1 MRHFARGASV
11 PSLHHSSRLMRRTLA
26 LAAAALAPLSFTPGT
41 AVAQTAATF
50 PTPDA
55 TLARLWTLGM
65 DSSQV
70 QRLGQVLLD
79 SIGPRLTGTARQK
92 MANDWLLSLYSQ
104 WGAEGRNEQIGTWR
118 GWRRG
123 HSHIDLIA
131 PRMRSLEGTMLA
143 WSPGTRSKDITAN
156 TIVLPRFADSTEFV
170 KWLPQAKGKFV
181 LVSAPQ
187 PTCRP
192 SDNWTQ
198 HATPASKA
206 RMDSARA
213 EVNREWG
220 GSSVRGTGY
229 SNALGTGS
237 LGMRLE
243 EGGVAGVITSRPK
256 NAWGTIDVFETYNT
270 KAPAIALSC
279 EDYGLVFRLTENNQ
293 GAKLRINTD
302 AELLGEQPIFNTIG
316 MLKGSEK
323 PDEYVLLSA
332 HFDSFDGGSGATDN
346 GTGSLTMLEAFR
358 LLATAY
364 PKPKRTILVGH
375 WTAEEH
381 GLVGSRA
388 FTEDHPEVVEG
399 LQALF
404 NQDNGT
410 GRIQSIN
417 AAGLPNAGVHLREW
431 LAKLPTEVSSVLT
444 PRIPGSPSGGGSDD
458 ASFACHGAPAFGM
471 GGVSWDYG
479 TYTWHTNRDTYD
491 KVVFDD
497 LKHNATLVAMLAYL
511 ASEDPSKITRERATA
526 ADMAPQG
533 RAAAAGGAQGAGTF
547 AWPTCQKA
555 PRKTNPRLR

>member
-1 MRHFARGASV
+1 MNSSLVTRPAAPWLRSGAA
-11 PSLHHSSRLMRRTLA
+11 LL
-26 LAAAALAPLSFTPGT
+26 LAAAPLPLS
-41 AVAQTAATF
+41 AQTPASF
-50 PTPDA
+50 PTPEP
-55 TLARLWTLGM
+55 TLERLWRLGM

-79 SIGPRLTGTARQK
+79 SLGPRLTGTARQK
-92 MANDWLLSLYSQ
+92 AANDWLVSLYQQ
-104 WGAEGRNEQIGTWR
+104 WGATGRNERIGTWR

-123 HSHIDLIA
+123 HSHIDLVS
-131 PRMRSLEGTMLA
+131 PRVRTLEGTMLA
-143 WSPGTRSKDITAN
+143 WSPGTKSKDVTAS
-156 TIVLPRFADSTEFV
+156 TVILPRFADSTEFAR
-170 KWLPQAKGKFV
+170 WLPQAKGKFV

-192 SDNWTQ
+192 TDSWVAN
-198 HATPASKA
+198 ATPASKA
-206 RMDSARA
+206 RMDSLRA
-213 EVNREWG
+213 DVQREWG
-220 GSSVRGTGY
+220 GTNVRGTGY

-237 LGMRLE
+237 LGVRLE
-243 EGGVAGVITSRPK
+243 QGGVAGVITSRPK
-256 NAWGTIDVFETYNT
+256 NAWGTIDVFESYNT
-270 KAPAIALSC
+270 VAPAVALSC

-293 GAKLRINTD
+293 SPRLRLNLD
-302 AELLGEQPIFNTIG
+302 AELPGEQPIFNTIG
-316 MLKGSEK
+316 TIKGTEK
-323 PDEYVLLSA
+323 PEEYVLLSA

-358 LLATAY
+358 LLTVVY

-404 NQDNGT
+404 NQDAGT
-410 GRIQSIN
+410 GRILSIG
-417 AAGLPNAGVHLREW
+417 AGGLPNAGVHLQQWMAR
-431 LAKLPTEVSSVLT
+431 LPSEFTSVVT

-471 GGVSWDYG
+471 GGTSWEYG
-479 TYTWHTNRDTYD
+479 SYTWHTNRDTYD
-491 KVVFDD
+491 KVVWDD

-511 ASEDPSKITRERATA
+511 ASEDDAKITRERATA
-526 ADMAPQG
+526 EQIAPG
-533 RAAAAGGAQGAGTF
+533 RSGAGAF

-555 PRKTNPRLR
+555 PRVTNPRLR

>member
-1 MRHFARGASV
+1 MNASPRF
-11 PSLHHSSRLMRRTLA
+11 PSALPRA
-26 LAAAALAPLSFTPGT
+26 LAAALLLPLGLG
-41 AVAQTAATF
+41 AQTPATF
-50 PTPDA
+50 PTTDA
-55 TLARLWTLGM
+55 TLTRLWTLGN

-79 SIGPRLTGTARQK
+79 SLGPRLTGTARQK
-92 MANDWLLSLYSQ
+92 AANDWLLSLYKQ
-104 WGAEGRNEQIGTWR
+104 WGVEGRNEQTGTWR

-123 HSHIDLIA
+123 HSHIDLMT
-131 PRMRSLEGTMLA
+131 PRVRTLEGTMLA
-143 WSPGTRSKDITAN
+143 WSPGTQGKNLTAP
-156 TIVLPRFADSTEFV
+156 TIILPRFADSTEFV
-170 KWLPQAKGKFV
+170 RWLPQARGKLV

-192 SDNWTQ
+192 SDNWAT

-213 EVNREWG
+213 EVAREWG
-220 GSSVRGTGY
+220 GTNVRGTGY

-237 LGMRLE
+237 LGVRLE
-243 EGGVAGVITSRPK
+243 QGGVAGVITSRPK
-256 NAWGTIDVFETYNT
+256 NAWGTIDVFESYNT
-270 KAPAIALSC
+270 RAPAVALSC

-293 GAKLRINTD
+293 NPTLRLNLD
-302 AELLGEQPIFNTIG
+302 AELLGEQPVFNTIG
-316 MLKGSEK
+316 MIKGTEK
-323 PDEYVLLSA
+323 PDEYVVLSA

-388 FTEDHPEVVEG
+388 FTEDHPEVVQG

-404 NQDNGT
+404 NQDGGT
-410 GRIQSIN
+410 GRTTSIN
-417 AAGLPNAGVHLREW
+417 AGGLPNAGVHLRDW
-431 LAKLPTEVSSVLT
+431 LAKLPTELSSMLT

-458 ASFACHGAPAFGM
+458 ASFACHGAPAFGL

-479 TYTWHTNRDTYD
+479 SYTWHTNRDTYD
-491 KVVFDD
+491 KVVIDD
-497 LKHNATLVAMLAYL
+497 VKHNATVTAMLAYL
-511 ASEDPSKITRERATA
+511 ASEDPTKITRERATA
-526 ADMAPQG
+526 EQIRPQG
-533 RAAAAGGAQGAGTF
+533 PGGGASGGAF
-547 AWPTCQKA
+547 AWPTCQQA

>member
-1 MRHFARGASV
+1 MSLPSAAPRAARLLGAL
-11 PSLHHSSRLMRRTLA
+11 PLARRLPRTLPLALTLA
-26 LAAAALAPLSFTPGT
+26 LAAQT
-41 AVAQTAATF
+41 ADAQTAATF
-50 PTPDA
+50 PTPDP
-55 TLARLWTLGM
+55 TLARLWRLGM

-79 SIGPRLTGTARQK
+79 SIGPRLTGTAMQK
-92 MANDWLLSLYSQ
+92 QANDWLLSLYKQ

-131 PRMRSLEGTMLA
+131 PRVRTLEGTMLA
-143 WSPGTRSKDITAN
+143 WSPGTKSKDLTAS
-156 TIVLPRFADSTEFV
+156 TVILPRFADSTEFV

-192 SDNWTQ
+192 TDNWTT

-206 RMDSARA
+206 RMDSLRA
-213 EVNREWG
+213 AVNSEWG
-220 GSSVRGTGY
+220 GTSVRGTGY

-237 LGMRLE
+237 LGVRLE
-243 EGGVAGVITSRPK
+243 EAGVAGVITSRPK

-293 GAKLRINTD
+293 SPKMRINLD
-302 AELLGEQPIFNTIG
+302 ADVQGETPIFNTIG
-316 MLKGSEK
+316 MLKGTEK
-323 PDEYVLLSA
+323 PDEYIVLSA

-417 AAGLPNAGVHLREW
+417 GGGLPNAGVHLREW
-431 LAKLPTEVSSVLT
+431 LAKLPTEVSSALT
-444 PRIPGSPSGGGSDD
+444 PRIPGAPSGGGSDD
-458 ASFACHGAPAFGM
+458 ASFACHGAPAFGL

-479 TYTWHTNRDTYD
+479 SYTWHTNRDTYD

-511 ASEDPSKITRERATA
+511 ASEDPTRITRERAA
-526 ADMAPQG
+526 AAEMAPRGGQG
-533 RAAAAGGAQGAGTF
+533 PAAGGTF

>member
-1 MRHFARGASV
+1 MSVTFSGAAPRAARYLGLLS
-11 PSLHHSSRLMRRTLA
+11 LA
-26 LAAAALAPLSFTPGT
+26 LGAGAAS
-41 AVAQTAATF
+41 AQTAGTF
-50 PTPDA
+50 PSPDP
-55 TLARLWTLGM
+55 TLSRIWSMGM

-79 SIGPRLTGTARQK
+79 SLGPRLTGTARQK
-92 MANDWLLSLYSQ
+92 MANDWLLSLYKQ

-123 HSHIDLIA
+123 HSHIDLIE
-131 PRMRSLEGTMLA
+131 PRVRSLEGTMLA
-143 WSPGTRSKDITAN
+143 WSPGTKSKDVTAN
-156 TIVLPRFADSTEFV
+156 TVILPRFADSTEFV

-192 SDNWTQ
+192 TENWTT

-206 RMDSARA
+206 RMDSLRA
-213 EVNREWG
+213 EVGREWG
-220 GSSVRGTGY
+220 GTSVRGTGY

-237 LGMRLE
+237 LGVRLE
-243 EGGVAGVITSRPK
+243 EGGVAGVISSRPK
-256 NAWGTIDVFETYNT
+256 NAWGTIDVFESYNT

-293 GAKLRINTD
+293 APKMRLNLD
-302 AELLGEQPIFNTIG
+302 ADVLGEQPIFNTIG
-316 MLKGSEK
+316 MLKGTEK
-323 PDEYVLLSA
+323 PDEYVVLSA

-358 LLATAY
+358 LLAKAY

-388 FTEDHPEVVEG
+388 FSEDHPEVVAG

-410 GRIQSIN
+410 GRIQGVN
-417 AAGLPNAGVHLREW
+417 AGGLPNAGVHLREW
-431 LAKLPTEVSSVLT
+431 LGKLPTEVSSGLT

-458 ASFACHGAPAFGM
+458 ASFACHGAPAFGL

-497 LKHNATLVAMLAYL
+497 LKHNATVVAMLAYL
-511 ASEDPSKITRERATA
+511 ASEDPTKITRERATA
-526 ADMAPQG
+526 AEMAPRGGQG
-533 RAAAAGGAQGAGTF
+533 AAGGGTF

>member
-1 MRHFARGASV
+1 MRYSARGASA
-11 PSLHHSSRLMRRTLA
+11 PSLHRSSRLMRRTLV
-26 LAAAALAPLSFTPGT
+26 LAAATLAPLSFAAVT
-41 AVAQTAATF
+41 AEAQTAATF
-50 PTPDA
+50 PAPDA

-92 MANDWLLSLYSQ
+92 MANDWLLSLYKQ

-143 WSPGTRSKDITAN
+143 WSPGTKSKDITAN

-192 SDNWTQ
+192 TDNWTQ

-220 GSSVRGTGY
+220 GTSVRGTGY

-323 PDEYVLLSA
+323 PDEYVVLSA

-388 FTEDHPEVVEG
+388 FTEDHPEVVSG

-431 LAKLPTEVSSVLT
+431 LGKLPTEVSSALN

>member
-92 MANDWLLSLYSQ
+92 MANDWLLSLYKQ

-143 WSPGTRSKDITAN
+143 WSPGTKGKDITAN
-156 TIVLPRFADSTEFV
+156 TVVLPRFADSTEFV

-198 HATPASKA
+198 HATPASKL

>member
-1 MRHFARGASV
+1 MRYSARGASA
-11 PSLHHSSRLMRRTLA
+11 PSLHRSSRLMRRTLT
-26 LAAAALAPLSFTPGT
+26 LAAATLAPL
-41 AVAQTAATF
+41 AVATVAAEAQSTATF
-50 PTPDA
+50 PAPDA

-92 MANDWLLSLYSQ
+92 MANDWLLSLYKQ

-143 WSPGTRSKDITAN
+143 WSPGTKSKDITAN

-198 HATPASKA
+198 HATPASKL

-323 PDEYVLLSA
+323 PDEYVVLSA

-388 FTEDHPEVVEG
+388 FTEDHPEVVAG

-431 LAKLPTEVSSVLT
+431 LAKLPTEVSSALT

-555 PRKTNPRLR
+555 PRETNPRLR